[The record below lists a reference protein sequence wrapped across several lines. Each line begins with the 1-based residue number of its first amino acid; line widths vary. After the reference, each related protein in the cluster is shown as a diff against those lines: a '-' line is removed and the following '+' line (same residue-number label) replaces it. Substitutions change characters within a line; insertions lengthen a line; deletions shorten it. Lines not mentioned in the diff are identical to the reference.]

1 MRYEN
6 IKNGEKI
13 HFTYLSLPNPIN
25 ENVISFIN
33 VLPKEFDLKR
43 FVDYDMQFEKS
54 FVDPLKVIITK
65 LNWNVEPV
73 ASLNDFFG

>member
-1 MRYEN
+1 MGYEEYQ
-6 IKNGEKI
+6 KRREDTLHLFVTSK
-13 HFTYLSLPNPIN
+13 SIN

-33 VLPKEFDLKR
+33 VLPKEFDLRR